1 MATQHAYVELGLT
14 PGASEPEIKAAWRR
28 LASQWHPDRNPSA
41 DAAGRMQRINRAFEV
56 LREAGFPGQAAT
68 GAAASRRARPKP
80 APPPPPA
87 PPPAPPEAPAAAPAE
102 SPEPGPRRT
111 ITRRL
116 RVSLEEAA
124 LGCIRQLRGNERET
138 CTDCSGSGWS
148 ATPLACAS
156 CTGTGQRRQAGWYGL
171 FGALSACGDCA
182 GSGESARACAGCAGA
197 GRRQSAGYSVGVRLP
212 PGVRDGDAL
221 HVDGRRVKGLHQAAD
236 LLIRVELWPHAFFK
250 LDADGTLHCALPVC
264 GFAWLANRAVPL
276 PTLGGLH
283 SLTLDRHLR
292 EYRLA
297 GEGFPV
303 SRGGPR
309 ADLRVQIEP
318 GFPVQVSA
326 DQQIL
331 LDQLAAVSAGGVA
344 SGDARL
350 SAWQQTLADWQKGL
364 SSRSA

>member
-1 MATQHAYVELGLT
+1 MATQHAYVELGLA
-14 PGASEPEIKAAWRR
+14 PGASEPEVKAAWRR
-28 LASQWHPDRNPSA
+28 LASQWHPDRNRSA
-41 DAAGRMQRINRAFEV
+41 DAAGRMQRINHAFEV
-56 LREAGFPGQAAT
+56 LRDAGFPAQAAAGGT
-68 GAAASRRARPKP
+68 ASRRTRARP
-80 APPPPPA
+80 APPRPPTEA
-87 PPPAPPEAPAAAPAE
+87 PTEAPAAAPPA

-138 CTDCSGSGWS
+138 CADCSGSGWA
-148 ATPLACAS
+148 ATPLACAGCAGS
-156 CTGTGQRRQAGWYGL
+156 GQRRQAGWYGL

-182 GSGESARACAGCAGA
+182 GSGESAQACAGCLGA

-212 PGVRDGDAL
+212 AGVRDGDAL
-221 HVDGRRVKGLHQAAD
+221 HVDGRRVKGLQQAAD
-236 LLIRVELWPHAFFK
+236 LLIRVELRPHAFFK
-250 LDADGTLHCALPVC
+250 LDDDGTLHCALPVC

-276 PTLGGLH
+276 PTLVGLQ
-283 SLTLDRHLR
+283 SLKLDRKLR
-292 EYRLA
+292 DYCLA

-318 GFPVQVSA
+318 RFPAQVST

-331 LDQLAAVSAGGVA
+331 LDQLAAVSADSVA
-344 SGDARL
+344 SGDAGL
-350 SAWQQTLADWQKGL
+350 SAWQQTLAYWEKGL
-364 SSRSA
+364 SPRAA